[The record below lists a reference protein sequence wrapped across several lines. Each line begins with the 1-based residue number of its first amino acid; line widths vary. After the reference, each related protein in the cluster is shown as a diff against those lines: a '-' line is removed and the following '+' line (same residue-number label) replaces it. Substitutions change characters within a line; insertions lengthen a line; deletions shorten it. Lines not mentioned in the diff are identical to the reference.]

1 MKRIF
6 TSLSRRSS
14 PTRDSPSY
22 PDDSPEG
29 VILREVTAF
38 CESGGP
44 HGNEFVHLP
53 GIVES
58 AESSPNAAKEAAQ
71 RIRKLLSDPAKTPN
85 NVQYNAIMLIR
96 ILIDN
101 PGHTFSRNIDA
112 KFVATLKD
120 LFRLSRDGSVR
131 NFLRETLDS
140 LEAERSWDEDLTLLL
155 QMWSKE
161 KGKVNVRTNTGP
173 GLTQPMVQP
182 YRSAA
187 PNYFGGGANQ
197 SASLP
202 APAELSARISE
213 AKTSA
218 KLLIQFV
225 QSTPSSELLENE
237 LIKEFSDRCR
247 SASRAVQNYIHATN
261 PGPDEDTLVTLIETN
276 DELSV
281 ALSKHQHALLSARRA
296 QSQSASQSPASSSQ
310 ASGSGAVQA
319 PVPPPVPPR
328 DTQTPLI
335 SSGASASTSPT
346 PPPLP
351 RSYSS
356 NGAGRY
362 EYRSE
367 DFQVQNPFADTTTTP
382 GPSFTTAAPPPTHVE
397 PSRVE
402 GASSDWWAEG
412 QQQQQQQQRPA
423 QNLI

>member
-14 PTRDSPSY
+14 PTRDTPSY
-22 PDDSPEG
+22 ADDSPEG
-29 VILREVTAF
+29 VILKEVTAF

-44 HGNEFVHLP
+44 NGNEFVHLP

-58 AESSPNAAKEAAQ
+58 AESSPNAAREAAQ
-71 RIRKLLSDPAKTPN
+71 RIRKLLSEPSKTPS

-131 NFLRETLDS
+131 NFLRETLDF
-140 LEAERSWDEDLTLLL
+140 LETQRSWDEDLTLLL

-161 KGKVNVRTNTGP
+161 KGKVNTRTNTGP

-182 YRSAA
+182 YRQA
-187 PNYFGGGANQ
+187 PNYFGGGANP
-197 SASLP
+197 SAALP
-202 APAELSARISE
+202 EPGELVARISE

-225 QSTPSSELLENE
+225 QSTPPTEMLENE

-247 SASRAVQNYIHATN
+247 SASRAIQNYIHATN

-281 ALSKHQHALLSARRA
+281 ALSKHQHAILSARRA
-296 QSQSASQSPASSSQ
+296 QGLSASQSSASSSQ
-310 ASGSGAVQA
+310 ASASGAVQSS
-319 PVPPPVPPR
+319 VPPPVPPR
-328 DTQTPLI
+328 DTQSPLQ
-335 SSGASASTSPT
+335 SSGVSPT
-346 PPPLP
+346 PPSLP
-351 RSYSS
+351 RTYS
-356 NGAGRY
+356 NGAGQ
-362 EYRSE
+362 YRSE
-367 DFQVQNPFADTTTTP
+367 DFQVQNPFADNH
-382 GPSFTTAAPPPTHVE
+382 GPTACTASPTHAE
-397 PSRVE
+397 NPQAE
-402 GASSDWWAEG
+402 NNPDWWTEG
-412 QQQQQQQQRPA
+412 QQRPA
-423 QNLI
+423 QQHLI